1 MYPTVTLL
9 VTKSST
15 FFFMIGFSVLFQEC
29 SNHIWKCPLP
39 TVDQK
44 LSNSNQGQETQ
55 LEEYVLRIHI
65 NNGSQPKLFIAKR
78 QLVSHLKTISE
89 HLLIWI
95 SQFALF
101 DKNPSTSN
109 NTPIKASLA
118 LALPTWG
125 SLSIFSS
132 PLSMLSVRS
141 EPLLFLLC

>member
-29 SNHIWKCPLP
+29 SNHIWNCPLP

-65 NNGSQPKLFIAKR
+65 NDESQQKLFIAKR
-78 QLVSHLKTISE
+78 ELVSHFKTISE
-89 HLLIWI
+89 HLCPPCTSLQLSHPKYEFWAAKNVTCLPLP
-95 SQFALF
+95 FLF
-101 DKNPSTSN
+101 PGHNNKNHS
-109 NTPIKASLA
+109 AQ
-118 LALPTWG
+118 TWG
-125 SLSIFSS
+125 LGCF
-132 PLSMLSVRS
+132 
-141 EPLLFLLC
+141 FLDYSQPG